1 MRGQLITSVL
11 FLALM
16 AAGAPVLAQD
26 ATEPNQQGILAYQEQ
41 RWGDAVF
48 AFEEAMRL
56 APENEVI
63 RRNLANAYLAQ
74 ANAFASNNDL
84 QRAVDNLHLAINA
97 DPANV
102 QPLIQMGAYYLQEG
116 LVQEAIFRLEEA
128 IEVAPGNVDA
138 HFLLGEAYYKDND
151 ATSALDQWE
160 WVHTQDPERKG
171 LSERIEVALRQE
183 SVELGYHERQSR
195 NFAVTFEPGTDWQ
208 NVRLVMEIL
217 ESARQRIGR
226 HLDVWPPAPV
236 QVTLYRGTAFS
247 ETTQMG
253 EHVGALYDGAKIR
266 VPVTESNG
274 EPVDAGE
281 LERRLVHEYVHV
293 VVRHVAKENAPWWFN
308 EGLAETLTRDLTA
321 PEIMYLKEHQS
332 SGALPLLADL
342 RESQLDKLD
351 VESLKLAYRHAH
363 AAVQHL
369 RDQFGIQGI
378 ARYLNELAAGVDPEE
393 ALRLVFRRN
402 YDTLDRAL
410 AHFIQSA

>member
-1 MRGQLITSVL
+1 MRGQFFIT
-11 FLALM
+11 FLLAFGAALTP
-16 AAGAPVLAQD
+16 AGAQD
-26 ATEPNQQGILAYQEQ
+26 ASEYNQQGIAAYQEH

-48 AFEEAMRL
+48 AFEEAVRL

-74 ANAFASNNDL
+74 ANAFAINKDM

-128 IEVAPGNVDA
+128 IELAPGSIDA

-160 WVHTQDPERKG
+160 WVFAQDPKRNG
-171 LSERIEVALRQE
+171 LGERIETALRQE

-195 NFAVTFEPGTDWQ
+195 NFNVTFEPGTDWQ

-226 HLDVWPPAPV
+226 QLNAWPPAPI
-236 QVTLYRGTAFS
+236 QVTLYQGTAFS

-274 EPVDAGE
+274 QPVSAEE
-281 LERRLVHEYVHV
+281 LQRRLVHEYVHV
-293 VVRHVAKENAPWWFN
+293 VVRHVAKDNTPWWFN
-308 EGLAETLTRDLTA
+308 EGLAETLTRDLSA
-321 PEIMYLKEHQS
+321 PEWAYLKQNQS
-332 SGALPLLADL
+332 IGALPPLAEMT
-342 RESQLDKLD
+342 ESQLDKLD
-351 VESLKLAYRHAH
+351 VDSLKLAYRQAH

-369 RDQFGIQGI
+369 RDQFGINGI
-378 ARYLNELAAGVDPEE
+378 ARYIEELAVGTDSEE
-393 ALRLVFRRN
+393 ALRLVFKRT

-410 AHFIQSA
+410 AHYIQSA